1 MIYPVKNLVFT
12 QLVEKQKIMQSA
24 CHRAIKYM
32 YNRLERQTK

>member
-24 CHRAIKYM
+24 CHRAIM